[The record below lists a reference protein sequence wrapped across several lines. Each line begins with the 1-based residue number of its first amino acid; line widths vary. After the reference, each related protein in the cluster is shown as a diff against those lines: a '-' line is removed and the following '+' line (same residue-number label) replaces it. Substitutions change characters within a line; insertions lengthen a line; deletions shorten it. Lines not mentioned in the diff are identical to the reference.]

1 MVIKEVTVDGESL
14 DGFGA
19 SEELMP
25 EGDTGET
32 PEENQGDSSED
43 KETEE
48 DDDDDLIVSIGG
60 EEQTE
65 EKEEANP
72 PAPKWVKDLRK
83 SHRELQRENR
93 ELKAKLTTG
102 EKAAEKPEPLA
113 KKPTLEELDYD
124 AEKYEEALSDWFEKK
139 RAFDAETQKAKH
151 AEKEQ
156 ENAWNERLEGYR
168 KAKGALKVRDF
179 EEAEALVEEY
189 LSTQQQ
195 GIILHGSEKPELLVY
210 ALGKNPKKAKEL
222 AAITDPLKFAFAVA
236 KLEKDLKVTTRK
248 PSTQPEKP
256 VSGTG
261 KVSGSVDSALERLR
275 ADADKT
281 GDYSKVIAY
290 KNQKRK

>member
-1 MVIKEVTVDGESL
+1 MAMTEVKVDGENL
-14 DGFGA
+14 EGFEA
-19 SEELMP
+19 AEELESGLDAGEMP
-25 EGDTGET
+25 EKGQGE
-32 PEENQGDSSED
+32 SSEV
-43 KETEE
+43 EGTEE
-48 DDDDDLIVSIGG
+48 DEDDLIVSIG
-60 EEQTE
+60 EEQSE

-102 EKAAEKPEPLA
+102 EKGAEKLAPLG
-113 KKPTLEELDYD
+113 KKPTLEDLDYD
-124 AEKYEEALSDWFEKK
+124 AEKYEEALTDWFEKK
-139 RAFDAETQKAKH
+139 RTFETELQKAKQ

-168 KAKGALKVRDF
+168 KAKGSLKVRDF
-179 EEAEALVEEY
+179 EEAEALVEEH

-195 GIILHGSEKPELLVY
+195 GIILHGAEKPELLVY

-236 KLEKDLKVTTRK
+236 KLEKDLKVSTRK

-256 VSGTG
+256 ITGTG

-275 ADADKT
+275 AEADKT

>member
-1 MVIKEVTVDGESL
+1 MVIKEGTVDGENL
-14 DGFGA
+14 DGFEA

-25 EGDTGET
+25 KGDTGET
-32 PEENQGDSSED
+32 PEENEGDSSED

-48 DDDDDLIVSIGG
+48 DDDDLIVSIGG
-60 EEQTE
+60 EQSK

-83 SHRELQRENR
+83 SNRELQRENR
-93 ELKAKLTTG
+93 ELKVKLTTG
-102 EKAAEKPEPLA
+102 EKGPEKAEPLA

-139 RAFDAETQKAKH
+139 RAFDMEAQKAKH

-156 ENAWNERLEGYR
+156 ENAWDKRLKGYR

-179 EEAEALVEEY
+179 EEAEALVEEE

-248 PSTQPEKP
+248 PATQPEKP

-275 ADADKT
+275 AEADKT
-281 GDYSKVIAY
+281 GDYSKVVAY

>member
-1 MVIKEVTVDGESL
+1 MAIKEVTVDGENL
-14 DGFGA
+14 DGFEATEGLNPEVDA
-19 SEELMP
+19 GEMP
-25 EGDTGET
+25 ENDH
-32 PEENQGDSSED
+32 GDSSED
-43 KETEE
+43 QETEE
-48 DDDDDLIVSIGG
+48 DDDDLIVSIG

-65 EKEEANP
+65 EKEKVNP

-102 EKAAEKPEPLA
+102 EKVSEKAEPLA
-113 KKPTLEELDYD
+113 KKPTLEELVWDT
-124 AEKYEEALSDWFEKK
+124 EKYEEALSDWFEKK
-139 RAFDAETQKAKH
+139 LAFDAETQKAKH

-156 ENAWNERLEGYR
+156 ENAWNDRLEGYR

-179 EEAEALVEEY
+179 EEAEALVEER
-189 LSTQQQ
+189 LSAEQQ

-248 PSTQPEKP
+248 PSTPPEKP

-275 ADADKT
+275 AEADKT

>member
-1 MVIKEVTVDGESL
+1 MAIKEVTVDGENL
-14 DGFGA
+14 DGFEA
-19 SEELMP
+19 SEES
-25 EGDTGET
+25 ESGVDAGET

-48 DDDDDLIVSIGG
+48 DDDDLIVSIGG
-60 EEQTE
+60 EQTE

-93 ELKAKLTTG
+93 ELNAKLTTG
-102 EKAAEKPEPLA
+102 EKGPVKAEPLA

-139 RAFDAETQKAKH
+139 RSFDLEAQKAKH

-179 EEAEALVEEY
+179 EEAEALVEEH

-248 PSTQPEKP
+248 PSTQPEKS

-275 ADADKT
+275 AEADKT

>member
-1 MVIKEVTVDGESL
+1 MVIKEVTVDGEHL
-14 DGFGA
+14 DGFEA
-19 SEELMP
+19 SEELESEVDAGEMP
-25 EGDTGET
+25 END
-32 PEENQGDSSED
+32 QGDSSED

-48 DDDDDLIVSIGG
+48 DDDDLIVSIG
-60 EEQTE
+60 EEHTE
-65 EKEEANP
+65 ENQEANP
-72 PAPKWVKDLRK
+72 PAPKWVKSLRK

-93 ELKAKLTTG
+93 ELKAKLNTG
-102 EKAAEKPEPLA
+102 EKVSEKAEPLA

-139 RAFDAETQKAKH
+139 RAFDMEEQKAKH

-156 ENAWNERLEGYR
+156 ADAWNERLEGYR

-179 EEAEALVEEY
+179 EEAEALVEEH

-195 GIILHGSEKPELLVY
+195 GIILHGAEKPGLLVY

-261 KVSGSVDSALERLR
+261 KVSGSVDSTLERLR
-275 ADADKT
+275 AEADKT

>member
-1 MVIKEVTVDGESL
+1 MAIEETAEKNEEILEGLEPSEADESDPGGTL
-14 DGFGA
+14 
-19 SEELMP
+19 
-25 EGDTGET
+25 ET
-32 PEENQGDSSED
+32 ENTDQGDDEG
-43 KETEE
+43 E
-48 DDDDDLIVSIGG
+48 DDLIVSIG

-102 EKAAEKPEPLA
+102 EKGAEKPEPLG
-113 KKPTLEELDYD
+113 KKPTLEDLDYD
-124 AEKYEEALSDWFEKK
+124 ADKYEEALTDWFEKK
-139 RAFDAETQKAKH
+139 RTFETEAQKAKQ

-168 KAKGALKVRDF
+168 KAKGSLKVRDF
-179 EEAEALVEEY
+179 EEAEALVEEH

-195 GIILHGSEKPELLVY
+195 GIILHGAEKPELLVY

-236 KLEKDLKVTTRK
+236 KLEKDLKVSTRK

-256 VSGTG
+256 ITGTG

-275 ADADKT
+275 AEADKT

>member
-1 MVIKEVTVDGESL
+1 MAIKEVIVDGENL
-14 DGFGA
+14 DGFEA
-19 SEELMP
+19 SEEL
-25 EGDTGET
+25 ESEVDAGET
-32 PEENQGDSSED
+32 PEKDQDTSSED

-48 DDDDDLIVSIGG
+48 DDDDLIVSIG

-65 EKEEANP
+65 EKEEVNP

-102 EKAAEKPEPLA
+102 EKVPEKAEPLA

-139 RAFDAETQKAKH
+139 RAFDAEAQKAKH

-156 ENAWNERLEGYR
+156 EKAWNDRLEGYR
-168 KAKGALKVRDF
+168 KAKATLKVRDF
-179 EEAEALVEEY
+179 EEAEALVEEH

-236 KLEKDLKVTTRK
+236 KLEKDLKVSTRK
-248 PSTQPEKP
+248 PATQPEKP

-275 ADADKT
+275 AEADKT

>member
-1 MVIKEVTVDGESL
+1 MAIEETAEKNEEILEGLEPSEAEESEP
-14 DGFGA
+14 
-19 SEELMP
+19 SEPL
-25 EGDTGET
+25 
-32 PEENQGDSSED
+32 
-43 KETEE
+43 ETENADEGE
-48 DDDDDLIVSIGG
+48 DEGEDDLIVSIG
-60 EEQTE
+60 EEQSE
-65 EKEEANP
+65 EKEEAKE

-102 EKAAEKPEPLA
+102 EKGAEKPEPLG
-113 KKPTLEELDYD
+113 KKPTLEDLDYD
-124 AEKYEEALSDWFEKK
+124 AEKYEEELSNWFEKK
-139 RAFDAETQKAKH
+139 RTFEMEAQKAKQ

-168 KAKGALKVRDF
+168 KAKGSLKVRDF
-179 EEAEALVEEY
+179 EEAEALVEEH

-195 GIILHGSEKPELLVY
+195 GIILHGAEKPELLVY

-236 KLEKDLKVTTRK
+236 KLEKDLKVSTRK

-256 VSGTG
+256 ITGTG

-275 ADADKT
+275 AEADKT